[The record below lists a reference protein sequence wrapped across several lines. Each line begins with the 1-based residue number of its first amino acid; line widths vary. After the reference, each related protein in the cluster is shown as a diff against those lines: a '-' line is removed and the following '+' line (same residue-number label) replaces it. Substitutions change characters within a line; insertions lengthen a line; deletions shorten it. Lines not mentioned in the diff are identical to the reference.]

1 MDGFIHLLFYFYTL
15 SSLFC
20 LSRAGGNPCL
30 FFLDSRLRGKYNHLL
45 TLFYFTISFGFPHAR
60 DTSVSELAKQ

>member
-1 MDGFIHLLFYFYTL
+1 MDSFKHLLFYFYTF

-20 LSRAGGNPCL
+20 LSRTGGNPCL
-30 FFLDSRLRGKYNHLL
+30 FFLDSRLRGKDNHLL
-45 TLFYFTISFGFPHAR
+45 TLSYFTISFGFPPAR